1 MKVDVDV
8 DVDVD
13 KKQNE
18 SSQILLCWKNLGWL
32 FFSMYQP
39 AFSLSFV
46 FLLASKGRQ
55 NRPAGAVSPKKKN
68 PSVAPAKL
76 ALVELGLASQL
87 QGYTPFFGI
96 PGLNAAQTVAAA
108 DTTGSFF
115 FPSERPTFG
124 Q

>member
-55 NRPAGAVSPKKKN
+55 NRQ
-68 PSVAPAKL
+68 PSLKL
-76 ALVELGLASQL
+76 RQ
-87 QGYTPFFGI
+87 TR
-96 PGLNAAQTVAAA
+96 PGWR
-108 DTTGSFF
+108 SFA
-115 FPSERPTFG
+115 
-124 Q
+124 